1 VLTTAVQETTLLPV
15 AGDLLSRGLR
25 WAVRRARI
33 CWYQQLSTIALPG
46 ATLVSPVLAVGAGS
60 IVVSG
65 SRLGYWPSPLL
76 FDGCIH
82 LEARQPDSSIA
93 ISQGTT
99 LNNGAVIIS
108 DGPGISIGRDC
119 LIGPGVQI
127 YDSDFHSV
135 DQDRRDAPARQAAVR
150 IGERVF
156 IGTGVIIC
164 KGVNIGD
171 GAVIGAGSVLTSDI
185 PPGSL
190 AAGNPCRVLGSTV
203 GVS

>member
-1 VLTTAVQETTLLPV
+1 M
-15 AGDLLSRGLR
+15 
-25 WAVRRARI
+25 
-33 CWYQQLSTIALPG
+33 
-46 ATLVSPVLAVGAGS
+46 
-60 IVVSG
+60 
-65 SRLGYWPSPLL
+65 
-76 FDGCIH
+76 
-82 LEARQPDSSIA
+82 
-93 ISQGTT
+93 
-99 LNNGAVIIS
+99 
-108 DGPGISIGRDC
+108 
-119 LIGPGVQI
+119 QI